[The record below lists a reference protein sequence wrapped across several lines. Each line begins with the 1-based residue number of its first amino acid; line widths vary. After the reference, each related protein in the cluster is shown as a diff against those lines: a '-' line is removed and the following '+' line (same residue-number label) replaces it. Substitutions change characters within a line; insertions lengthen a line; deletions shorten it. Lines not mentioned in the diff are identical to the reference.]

1 MNWQENWHPEVGL
14 WWGNGP
20 GHTQA
25 TKNLDRLHSGVTA
38 ATQLVMAGR
47 EGVLSQMDA
56 GKVLSALRE
65 MQHTED
71 GDLYGCMRWYWEE
84 QRPQDTN
91 AAFFIGLRLIV
102 LRKRWYGDLSQP
114 NQETLNIILKGLRVW
129 FVHAVSKKTFF
140 YPNKFLGDLVCA
152 WLLLEI
158 LDAEDEGSLV
168 RNTMLEAADYW
179 LENGWGWGEH
189 LSDGY
194 SSVCLDELSV
204 LLLLSERLPDDLRK
218 RYTELL
224 NALLAIE
231 DAYDGG
237 PRVPALRSYAFRQS
251 RNHTHYRDQVSG
263 GSSALLG
270 DLLNSLGWHDRVA
283 PRSPRGRD
291 LTIPCFN
298 GATACARIEAD
309 ARLGAT
315 SRFPVMPSAEY
326 PSWGL
331 AWQSM
336 PVAFWHA
343 GGDWGFMQWQ
353 TQENGEPR
361 AHPALG
367 GPPAHLPK
375 TLTQSVLPPIV
386 GRTCAVLRGG
396 DLLVLRVMPAIAATW
411 EQLTDRFRLIE
422 TRAGVSETGNGDT
435 WRQLLL
441 GYPKR
446 TVSVNYVNLT
456 GAASPKRMQNEM
468 GGLDWD
474 VTYSAD
480 DLQGRRAIVHL
491 WGFSL
496 NGQIEHPPEVHPL
509 PHHLSPQAAEE
520 RAWEIHWPWP
530 QTEWHVHLDPKAS
543 NPIQEI

>member
-1 MNWQENWHPEVGL
+1 MDWQKDWDADVGL

-25 TKNLDRLHSGVTA
+25 TKNLGRLHSGVTA
-38 ATQLVMAGR
+38 ATHLVSAGNEGILPRVEAGR
-47 EGVLSQMDA
+47 VLA
-56 GKVLSALRE
+56 ALQD
-65 MQHTED
+65 MQHTEE

-102 LRKRWYGDLSQP
+102 LRKRWYSDLRPEDQCV
-114 NQETLNIILKGLRVW
+114 LNAILKDLRVW
-129 FVHAVSKKTFF
+129 FIHAVSKKTFY

-158 LDAEDEGSLV
+158 LGVEDEGALV
-168 RNTMLEAADYW
+168 QNTMQEAADYW

-194 SSVCLDELSV
+194 ASVCLDELSV
-204 LLLLSERLPDDLRK
+204 LLLLSERLPDGIAE
-218 RYTELL
+218 RYTGLL

-237 PRVPALRSYAFRQS
+237 PRVPALRSYAFRES
-251 RNHTHYRDQVSG
+251 HNHTHYRDQVST

-270 DLLNSLGWHDRVA
+270 DLLHSLGWHDRVA
-283 PRSPRGRD
+283 PRKPRGGD
-291 LTIPCFN
+291 LAIPCFG
-298 GATACARIEAD
+298 GAIARARIEAD
-309 ARLGAT
+309 TRLGT
-315 SRFPVMPSAEY
+315 VSRFPVMPTAEY

-353 TQENGEPR
+353 AMENGAPR

-375 TLTQSVLPPIV
+375 TLTDSVLPPVV
-386 GRTCAVLRGG
+386 GRTYGMMRGG
-396 DLLVLRVMPAIAATW
+396 DLLVLRVMPAIPASWT
-411 EQLTDRFRLIE
+411 QLIDRFRLVE
-422 TRAGVSETGNGDT
+422 TRAEISEMRDGEI

-441 GYPKR
+441 GYPQR
-446 TVSVNYVNLT
+446 MVSVSYVNLM
-456 GAASPKRMQNEM
+456 GATFPERAQNEM
-468 GGLDWD
+468 GGLDWA
-474 VTYSAD
+474 VTDSAD
-480 DLQGRRAIVHL
+480 HLQGKRAVVHL

-496 NGQIEHPPEVHPL
+496 NGQIDQPPEVHAI
-509 PHHLSPQAAEE
+509 PHHMSPQSAEE
-520 RAWEIHWPWP
+520 RVWDIHWAWP
-530 QTEWHVHLDPKAS
+530 QTAWRVRLDAKAA